1 MIGCATGLGV
11 VAAALARSRRQH
23 GAQAEPITAPPAAPA
38 RPTPAPAASSPQWT
52 PIRQVLVHAPDP
64 LAEPVARLEAEMALS
79 AVIVTAELRAPR
91 PGAAAVLDR
100 PPKRL
105 PEPAVKV
112 ATVFPVEVEP
122 SLRLDEFMA
131 VPAVAQPSP
140 RLDEFMAVPAVA
152 QPSLR
157 LDEFVEVP
165 VVVEPALRR
174 EEFVEVPA
182 VVDAPHAE
190 PSPSRRREAAWLL
203 GAIAAVGLLLCIVLL
218 AVGSQAPGVAT
229 RYPMRNVVGMQAG
242 EARAMLARDGVQ
254 ISTVPAGRGPVGVVL
269 RETGFD
275 ADGMYGPG
283 SQIVLLVGGS

>member
-1 MIGCATGLGV
+1 M
-11 VAAALARSRRQH
+11 
-23 GAQAEPITAPPAAPA
+23 PA
-38 RPTPAPAASSPQWT
+38 TPAPAPAAATPQWT
-52 PIRQVLVHAPDP
+52 PIRRVLVHAPDP

-91 PGAAAVLDR
+91 AAAAAVLDR
-100 PPKRL
+100 PTEAL
-105 PEPAVKV
+105 PEPALTV

-122 SLRLDEFMA
+122 STPLD
-131 VPAVAQPSP
+131 
-140 RLDEFMAVPAVA
+140 
-152 QPSLR
+152 
-157 LDEFVEVP
+157 
-165 VVVEPALRR
+165 
-174 EEFVEVPA
+174 EFVEVPA
-182 VVDAPHAE
+182 VVEAPPAV
-190 PSPSRRREAAWLL
+190 PAPSRRRVAAWLL
-203 GAIAAVGLLLCIVLL
+203 GAVAAVGLLLCIVLL

-242 EARAMLARDGVQ
+242 EPRAMLARDGVQ